1 MLNSKEKLISFI
13 FMILYNDIEKNVL
26 YYCQKKNALRTKKNL
41 RKSKKR
47 KQKQEKIAG

>member
-26 YYCQKKNALRTKKNL
+26 CIIA
-41 RKSKKR
+41 KR
-47 KQKQEKIAG
+47 KTH